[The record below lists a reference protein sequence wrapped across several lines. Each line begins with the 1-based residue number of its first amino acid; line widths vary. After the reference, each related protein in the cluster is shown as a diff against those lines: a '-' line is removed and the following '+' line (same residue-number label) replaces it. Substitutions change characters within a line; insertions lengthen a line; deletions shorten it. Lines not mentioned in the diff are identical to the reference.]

1 MVATNIFIND
11 IKILLLFISLHMA
24 ELAESVNHYIVF
36 ENNGKLQETVY
47 KCESKLLF
55 SSNNYRIVYKNIL
68 TANNKSINLFITFD
82 NDFVRGFLY
91 FNNKEYI
98 LNNYCLYRSIQ
109 INNWCYDNL
118 AICSLSEHIIF

>member
-1 MVATNIFIND
+1 
-11 IKILLLFISLHMA
+11 MA
-24 ELAESVNHYIVF
+24 ELAENINHYIVF
-36 ENNGKLQETVY
+36 EINGNLQETVY

-55 SSNNYRIVYKNIL
+55 YSSDCRIVYKNIL
-68 TANNKSINLFITFD
+68 TTNNETINLFITFD

-118 AICSLSEHIIF
+118 AICSLTENFI

>member
-1 MVATNIFIND
+1 
-11 IKILLLFISLHMA
+11 MA
-24 ELAESVNHYIVF
+24 ELTESIHHYIVF
-36 ENNGKLQETVY
+36 EIDGKLKETVY

-55 SSNNYRIVYKNIL
+55 SSNNYRVSYKNIL
-68 TANNKSINLFITFD
+68 TANNETINLFITFD

-109 INNWCYDNL
+109 INRWCYDNL

>member
-1 MVATNIFIND
+1 
-11 IKILLLFISLHMA
+11 MA
-24 ELAESVNHYIVF
+24 NLAESVNHYIVF
-36 ENNGKLQETVY
+36 EIDGKLQETIY

-55 SSNNYRIVYKNIL
+55 SSNNYRISYKKIL
-68 TANNKSINLFITFD
+68 TNTNETINLFITFE
-82 NDFVRGFLY
+82 NEFIRGFLY

-98 LNNYCLYRSIQ
+98 LNNYLLYSSIQ